1 MSKVFDADGA
11 RERTARGSHTDA
23 LFTGHMPPAVF
34 VKAEAPRVA
43 TPPGDG
49 ADVMIDRR
57 RRATLRIYA
66 SAVRRGVRV
75 PKMLTVDE
83 EFERI
88 VAEVRPTAKMRPLEE
103 PEPGKDASGEE
114 SPSEETPPQEQ

>member
-1 MSKVFDADGA
+1 
-11 RERTARGSHTDA
+11 
-23 LFTGHMPPAVF
+23 
-34 VKAEAPRVA
+34 
-43 TPPGDG
+43 
-49 ADVMIDRR
+49 MIDRR

-88 VAEVRPTAKMRPLEE
+88 VAGVLPTAKMRPLEE
-103 PEPGKDASGEE
+103 PEPGKDQPDEEPPAEE
-114 SPSEETPPQEQ
+114 SPSQEK